1 MIIYENLLNS
11 KEYECILGKKELEA
25 LYINTPISKNLSEAF
40 VDKAIEYINLRLINY
55 EEKNSSEFDA
65 WLSYLINYQN
75 LLLDKVSTLI
85 DDKTIDEEKLKNL
98 IKDFIYRGKSK
109 SEVSLGLVLCGD
121 YLEDYEIDHI
131 VKVFSKSGD
140 YIFYL
145 TDCIKNIE
153 DYEEFL
159 FDLCKKAEGTIKVF
173 ALMNMD
179 FSKEEEVKYLI
190 NEGYKNN
197 EYIDLIIKHI
207 MESNFIWE
215 YLKKDDLSFKD
226 IKSISYIVSNYIRDK
241 DVEDLPCIMNL
252 INLYLPYAIIGGS
265 DIYSIY
271 AIYLME
277 TVISHKKLEFLKD
290 REFLLNIIKDKLK
303 RCEYLFRTAVKK
315 VQGDVTDIIELGEYY
330 KYKFSFKELKP
341 YLKTVKNGYFIYYYF
356 QNSSSL
362 LEKED
367 CKRYF
372 IENPKFK
379 EILEYFDDLENYNKA
394 SGEGDFIV
402 KFDSALKRRNSI
414 GS

>member
-1 MIIYENLLNS
+1 
-11 KEYECILGKKELEA
+11 
-25 LYINTPISKNLSEAF
+25 
-40 VDKAIEYINLRLINY
+40 
-55 EEKNSSEFDA
+55 
-65 WLSYLINYQN
+65 
-75 LLLDKVSTLI
+75 
-85 DDKTIDEEKLKNL
+85 
-98 IKDFIYRGKSK
+98 
-109 SEVSLGLVLCGD
+109 
-121 YLEDYEIDHI
+121 
-131 VKVFSKSGD
+131 
-140 YIFYL
+140 
-145 TDCIKNIE
+145 
-153 DYEEFL
+153 
-159 FDLCKKAEGTIKVF
+159 
-173 ALMNMD
+173 
-179 FSKEEEVKYLI
+179 
-190 NEGYKNN
+190 
-197 EYIDLIIKHI
+197 

-303 RCEYLFRTAVKK
+303 RCEYLFRTALKK
-315 VQGDVTDIIELGEYY
+315 AQGDVTDIIELGEYY